1 MDEQSKLL
9 MKQVIDQQINKIEGI
24 LDKRGISGQ
33 HLYDSQS
40 GEKARFFG
48 MHEIYWLLREKEY
61 QQCIR

>member
-1 MDEQSKLL
+1 